1 MYFFFLLGFIFTQY
15 FFLNQFN
22 SESKSNDNISDNQS
36 WLLEHSAT
44 QLQTKLVNY
53 KSSFH
58 FLLDEN
64 QYVYFTDRLLSN
76 YADIGWLS

>member
-36 WLLEHSAT
+36 WLEHSAT

-64 QYVYFTDRLLSN
+64 QYVYFKDRLLSN
-76 YADIGWLS
+76 YADIDWLS

>member
-36 WLLEHSAT
+36 SLEHSAT

-64 QYVYFTDRLLSN
+64 QYVYFKDRLLSN
-76 YADIGWLS
+76 